1 MEAIN
6 SFRELF
12 FEVWNQGVFGLN
24 ATDIIVGIIIFLIFY
39 ILRRL
44 FARFVIRKLTKIVN
58 RTSNKIDN
66 TVVEVIEGPL
76 KFLPIVLGFFIATSY
91 IEISIEV
98 QNFVDLVNRTLITIF
113 IFWLLHQLVIP
124 FSYIIKNFEDKLSK
138 PLVNWTLKG
147 LEIIIIVLGIVAVLE
162 LWGIKVG
169 PVIAGL
175 GLFGVAVALGAQD
188 LFKNLISGIMI
199 LMEKRFT
206 IGDVILVSNEVE
218 GVVEQIGFRSTLV
231 RRFDSTPVM
240 IPNYKFAEQSVTN
253 YSRRHHR
260 RIRWL
265 VGLEYKTSID
275 QLKNIRD
282 KITKLVKDNKDF
294 AKNENSGFF
303 VRIDSFS
310 DSSIDMLVQ
319 VFTVTN
325 DWSEFLRIKE
335 ELAVSII
342 EIVESNKAG
351 FAAVSLNIST
361 QLLYYLLFKQSWF
374 CNCIIEH
381 VDTSAIQSAIQTKP
395 DLQLYH

>member
-6 SFRELF
+6 SFRKLSL
-12 FEVWNQGVFGLN
+12 EVWEEGVFGLN
-24 ATDIIVGIIIFLIFY
+24 ASEIIIGIIIFLLFY
-39 ILRRL
+39 VLRRL
-44 FARFVIRKLTKIVN
+44 FARFIISRLNKLVN
-58 RTSNKIDN
+58 KTATKIDN
-66 TVVEVIEGPL
+66 AVVEVIEGPL
-76 KFLPIVLGFFIATSY
+76 KFLPVVLGFFIATSY
-91 IEISIEV
+91 INLSTEV
-98 QNFVDLVNRTLITIF
+98 QNFIDLFNRTLITVF

-124 FSYIIKNFEDKLSK
+124 FSFIIKNFEDKISK

-147 LEIIIIVLGIVAVLE
+147 LEIIIIVLGVVAVLE

-265 VGLEYKTSID
+265 IGLEYKTSID
-275 QLKNIRD
+275 QLKKIRD
-282 KITKLVKDNKDF
+282 AITELIKDNKDF

-310 DSSIDMLVQ
+310 DSSIDILVQ
-319 VFTVTN
+319 AFTVTN
-325 DWSEFLRIKE
+325 DWSEYLKIKE

-342 EIVESNKAG
+342 QIVETNKAG
-351 FAAVSLNIST
+351 FAFPSQSLYVESYPNEKSEI
-361 QLLYYLLFKQSWF
+361 FNPEK
-374 CNCIIEH
+374 I
-381 VDTSAIQSAIQTKP
+381 K
-395 DLQLYH
+395 

>member
-6 SFRELF
+6 SFKELF
-12 FEVWNQGVFGLN
+12 LEVWNKGIFGLN
-24 ATDIIVGIIIFLIFY
+24 ASEIIIGFIIFLIFY
-39 ILRRL
+39 VLRRL
-44 FARFVIRKLTKIVN
+44 FARFIISKLNKLVS

-91 IEISIEV
+91 IELSIEV
-98 QNFVDLVNRTLITIF
+98 QDFIDLLNRTLITVF

-124 FSYIIKNFEDKLSK
+124 FSYIIKNFEDKISK

-265 VGLEYKTSID
+265 IGLEYKTNID
-275 QLKNIRD
+275 QLKKIRD
-282 KITKLVKDNKDF
+282 QITKLITENKDF

-303 VRIDSFS
+303 VRVDSFS

-319 VFTVTN
+319 AFTVTN

-342 EIVESNKAG
+342 EIVESTKAG
-351 FAAVSLNIST
+351 FAFPSQSLYVESFPNEKTEIFNPKSS
-361 QLLYYLLFKQSWF
+361 Q
-374 CNCIIEH
+374 
-381 VDTSAIQSAIQTKP
+381 
-395 DLQLYH
+395 

>member
-6 SFRELF
+6 RFKELF
-12 FEVWNQGVFGLN
+12 LDVWNEGVFGLN
-24 ATDIIVGIIIFLIFY
+24 ASEIIIGIIIFLIFY
-39 ILRRL
+39 VLRRL
-44 FARFVIRKLTKIVN
+44 FARFIISKLNKIVK

-91 IEISIEV
+91 IKLSLEV
-98 QNFVDLVNRTLITIF
+98 QNFVDLLNRTLITIF

-124 FSYIIKNFEDKLSK
+124 FSYIIKNFEDKISK

-206 IGDVILVSNEVE
+206 VGDVILVSNEVE

-351 FAAVSLNIST
+351 FAFPSQSLYVES
-361 QLLYYLLFKQSWF
+361 YPK
-374 CNCIIEH
+374 E
-381 VDTSAIQSAIQTKP
+381 KP
-395 DLQLYH
+395 EIFNPKSSK

>member
-6 SFRELF
+6 SFKELF
-12 FEVWNQGVFGLN
+12 LEVWNKGIFGLN
-24 ATDIIVGIIIFLIFY
+24 ASEIIIGFIIFLIFY
-39 ILRRL
+39 VLRRL
-44 FARFVIRKLTKIVN
+44 FARFIISKLNKLVS

-91 IEISIEV
+91 IELSIEV
-98 QNFVDLVNRTLITIF
+98 QDFIDLLNRTLITVF

-124 FSYIIKNFEDKLSK
+124 FSYIIKNFEDKISK

-265 VGLEYKTSID
+265 IGLEYKTNID
-275 QLKNIRD
+275 QLKKIRD
-282 KITKLVKDNKDF
+282 QITKLITENKDF

-303 VRIDSFS
+303 VRVDSFS
-310 DSSIDMLVQ
+310 DSSINMLV
-319 VFTVTN
+319 
-325 DWSEFLRIKE
+325 
-335 ELAVSII
+335 
-342 EIVESNKAG
+342 
-351 FAAVSLNIST
+351 
-361 QLLYYLLFKQSWF
+361 
-374 CNCIIEH
+374 
-381 VDTSAIQSAIQTKP
+381 
-395 DLQLYH
+395 

>member
-6 SFRELF
+6 SFKELF
-12 FEVWNQGVFGLN
+12 SEVWNKGVFGLN
-24 ATDIIVGIIIFLIFY
+24 ASEIIIGFIIFLIFY
-39 ILRRL
+39 VLRRL
-44 FARFVIRKLTKIVN
+44 FARFVINKLNKLVN
-58 RTSNKIDN
+58 KTSTKIDN

-91 IEISIEV
+91 IEISLEAQGFI
-98 QNFVDLVNRTLITIF
+98 DLLNRTLITIF

-124 FSYIIKNFEDKLSK
+124 FSFIIKNFEDKISK

-147 LEIIIIVLGIVAVLE
+147 LEIIIIILGIVAVLE

-265 VGLEYKTSID
+265 IGLEYKTSVN
-275 QLKNIRD
+275 QLKQIRD
-282 KITKLVKDNKDF
+282 SITKLIENNQNF

-325 DWSEFLRIKE
+325 DWSEFLKIKE
-335 ELAVSII
+335 DLAVSLI
-342 EIVESNKAG
+342 EIVEANKAA
-351 FAAVSLNIST
+351 FAFPSQSLYVESFPSEKSEIFNP
-361 QLLYYLLFKQSWF
+361 K
-374 CNCIIEH
+374 N
-381 VDTSAIQSAIQTKP
+381 VK
-395 DLQLYH
+395 

>member
-6 SFRELF
+6 SFKELF
-12 FEVWNQGVFGLN
+12 LEVWNKGVFGVN
-24 ATDIIVGIIIFLIFY
+24 ASEIIVGIIIFLLFY
-39 ILRRL
+39 VLRRL
-44 FARFVIRKLTKIVN
+44 FARFIISKLNKIVN
-58 RTSNKIDN
+58 KTSTKIDN
-66 TVVEVIEGPL
+66 TVVNVIEGPL
-76 KFLPIVLGFFIATSY
+76 KFLPVVLGFFLATSY
-91 IEISIEV
+91 INLSIEV
-98 QNFVDLVNRTLITIF
+98 NEFIDLLNRTLITIF
-113 IFWLLHQLVIP
+113 IFWLLHQLVKP
-124 FSYIIKNFEDKLSK
+124 FSFIIKNFEDKISK

-147 LEIIIIVLGIVAVLE
+147 LEIIIIILGIVAVLE

-206 IGDVILVSNEVE
+206 IGDVILVSDEVE

-265 VGLEYKTSID
+265 IGLEYKTSID
-275 QLKNIRD
+275 QLKIIRD
-282 KITKLVKDNKDF
+282 EITKLIKNNKDF

-310 DSSIDMLVQ
+310 ESSIDMLVQ

-342 EIVESNKAG
+342 EIVEGNKAG
-351 FAAVSLNIST
+351 FAFPSQSLYVESFPNDKSEI
-361 QLLYYLLFKQSWF
+361 FNPKI
-374 CNCIIEH
+374 N
-381 VDTSAIQSAIQTKP
+381 K
-395 DLQLYH
+395 